1 MTINERWRICF
12 EFREGC
18 AYEVEI
24 AARRFILALR
34 GASSMASHAA
44 LSAGCSHDQAGT

>member
-12 EFREGC
+12 EFRKGC

-24 AARRFILALR
+24 AARNLMILACEAR
-34 GASSMASHAA
+34 P
-44 LSAGCSHDQAGT
+44 Q